1 MSKILICSVEEVIRE
16 KLKEILANHYELILT
31 DSLEQANDVIK
42 NAEIKTMFVDKNN
55 IDDFQSK
62 NSAVKVFPIE
72 KPIKSDELLKA
83 CK

>member
-1 MSKILICSVEEVIRE
+1 MDKILIYSPEEGFRE
-16 KLKEILANHYELILT
+16 AIKLILADDHELILT

-42 NAEIKTMFVDKNN
+42 NAKIKLVLADKDNAET
-55 IDDFQSK
+55 FQTQ
-62 NSAVKVFPIE
+62 NPTVRVFPIK